1 MQSTWK
7 IDGNVSASPA
17 RKMSAR
23 GAQQAR
29 GSFVI
34 AHEVQP
40 CNTDH
45 VRTGKAPCV
54 LPVTNERPNTARR
67 IVGKQQQSSIAHD
80 CYGTD
85 AAVVPTEA
93 PTAAAPAPLAHVS
106 VAQLRNK
113 NIGSHVLGAADKAST
128 PVKNHAIRTAR
139 AQQTTG
145 IQNAIAWD

>member
-23 GAQQAR
+23 GAEQAR

-34 AHEVQP
+34 AQEVQP
-40 CNTDH
+40 TNTEH
-45 VRTGKAPCV
+45 VRTGKALCAP
-54 LPVTNERPNTARR
+54 PVAEDRPRTARR
-67 IVGKQQQSSIAHD
+67 IVGQQQRSSIVHD
-80 CYGTD
+80 CYGTEV
-85 AAVVPTEA
+85 AAVPDEA
-93 PTAAAPAPLAHVS
+93 RAVAAPAPLTQVS

-113 NIGSHVLGAADKAST
+113 NLGSHVLGAADKAAT

-145 IQNAIAWD
+145 IQNALAWE